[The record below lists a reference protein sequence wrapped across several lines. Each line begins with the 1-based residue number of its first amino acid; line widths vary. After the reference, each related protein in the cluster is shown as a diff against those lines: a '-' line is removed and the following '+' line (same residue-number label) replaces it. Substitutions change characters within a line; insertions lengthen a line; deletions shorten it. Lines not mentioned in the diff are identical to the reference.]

1 MNESR
6 FSYTT
11 SIGLV
16 ASLEGEIHFKDY
28 LGIYLVFIYH

>member
-16 ASLEGEIHFKDY
+16 ASLEGEIHFIDY
-28 LGIYLVFIYH
+28 QEFI